1 MFEKNN
7 FSSRRYKPLKVLF
20 FVVVF
25 AAFVAAAAWVVMLL
39 WNAILPDVAG
49 LKTLNFWQAAGLLIL
64 AKILFG
70 GFGGRKRPWKGSG
83 KHHWRNKW
91 MGMTREERRDART
104 RWKEYCKRKDSED
117 KIE

>member
-7 FSSRRYKPLKVLF
+7 FSLRRYKPLKVLF

-25 AAFVAAAAWVVMLL
+25 TAFVAAAAWVVMLL

-70 GFGGRKRPWKGSG
+70 GFRGRKRSWKGLG
-83 KHHWRNKW
+83 KDHWRNKW
-91 MGMTREERRDART
+91 MGMTQEERREAKT
-104 RWKEYCKRKDSED
+104 RWKAYCKRKDSED